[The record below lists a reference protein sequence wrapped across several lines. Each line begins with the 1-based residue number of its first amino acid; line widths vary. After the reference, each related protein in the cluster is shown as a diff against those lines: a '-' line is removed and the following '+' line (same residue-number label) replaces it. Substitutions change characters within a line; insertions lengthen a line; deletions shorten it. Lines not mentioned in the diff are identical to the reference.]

1 MGYRDDDTMRR
12 LLADTS
18 VWAVAGLSSNT
29 SRTAYRIAGVLRAH
43 GKRVVPVHPKA
54 EPVAGEPGYP
64 TVADIPFPVDVVD
77 LFVRSDL
84 AGGVVDDAVAAGAGA
99 VWMQL
104 DVIDEA
110 AAARA
115 ERAGLAVVMDACPA
129 IEGPRLLGW

>member
-1 MGYRDDDTMRR
+1 MRR

-18 VWAVAGLSSNT
+18 VWAVAGLSNNT
-29 SRTAYRIAGVLRAH
+29 GRTAHRIAAILRAH

-54 EPVAGEPGYP
+54 EPVAGEAGYA

-77 LFVRSDL
+77 VFVRSDL
-84 AGGVVDDAVAAGAGA
+84 AGAVFDDAITARAGA
-99 VWMQL
+99 VWTQL
-104 DVIDEA
+104 DVIDEP

-115 ERAGLAVVMDACPA
+115 RAAGLAVVMDACPA